1 MLKKY
6 LSNKTINLLEYYSTL
21 NINNIFSNNITKSK
35 HGSFANKEMLVSQL
49 FKEINDQLNTKNN
62 NNFFYKGNPDS
73 QIMILGD
80 FPNDDDVK
88 NQEILSGSRGELLN
102 KMLSSISLEKEK
114 YYLSNIYFEKD
125 IDIRNR
131 NNFYKDILINQNT
144 PWAIVSGLGDQR
156 TQNAIKIIDKNLYD
170 IGGKALFSFSAE
182 FRKQINFPFKGLGF
196 ATFLD
201 GGQIWRGINDI
212 DIMRSFGF
220 STDVIEGTEH
230 SGVQY
235 GVGGGLSYD
244 TPIGPIR
251 IDLAYKLNPT
261 QADLAI
267 FEGRSYAGPIKRW
280 AIHFSIGHPF

>member
-21 NINNIFSNNITKSK
+21 NINNIFSNDITKSK
-35 HGSFANKEMLVSQL
+35 HRSFANKEMLVSQL

-131 NNFYKDILINQNT
+131 NNFYKDILIKHLKIIK
-144 PWAIVSGLGDQR
+144 PKYILLLGEIVS
-156 TQNAIKIIDKNLYD
+156 NFFNNSKNKILDIHGKWDSIIINKDKFITFTTFDPEILLREPENKKLSWEDLKKFRNEIYKNL
-170 IGGKALFSFSAE
+170 
-182 FRKQINFPFKGLGF
+182 
-196 ATFLD
+196 
-201 GGQIWRGINDI
+201 
-212 DIMRSFGF
+212 
-220 STDVIEGTEH
+220 
-230 SGVQY
+230 
-235 GVGGGLSYD
+235 
-244 TPIGPIR
+244 
-251 IDLAYKLNPT
+251 
-261 QADLAI
+261 
-267 FEGRSYAGPIKRW
+267 
-280 AIHFSIGHPF
+280 

>member
-21 NINNIFSNNITKSK
+21 NINNIFSNDITKSK

-80 FPNDDDVK
+80 CPNDDDVK

-131 NNFYKDILINQNT
+131 NNFYKDILIKHLKIIK
-144 PWAIVSGLGDQR
+144 PKYILLLGEIVS
-156 TQNAIKIIDKNLYD
+156 NFFNNSKNKILDIHGKWDSIIINKDKFITFTTFDPEILLREPENKKLSWEDLKKFRNEIYKNL
-170 IGGKALFSFSAE
+170 
-182 FRKQINFPFKGLGF
+182 
-196 ATFLD
+196 
-201 GGQIWRGINDI
+201 
-212 DIMRSFGF
+212 
-220 STDVIEGTEH
+220 
-230 SGVQY
+230 
-235 GVGGGLSYD
+235 
-244 TPIGPIR
+244 
-251 IDLAYKLNPT
+251 
-261 QADLAI
+261 
-267 FEGRSYAGPIKRW
+267 
-280 AIHFSIGHPF
+280 

>member
-21 NINNIFSNNITKSK
+21 NINNIFSNDITKSK

-88 NQEILSGSRGELLN
+88 NQEILSGSRGQLLN

-131 NNFYKDILINQNT
+131 NNFYKDILIKH
-144 PWAIVSGLGDQR
+144 L
-156 TQNAIKIIDKNLYD
+156 KIIKPKYILLLGEIASNFFNDSKNKILDIHGQWGSIIVNKDKFITFTTFHPEILLREPENKKLSWED
-170 IGGKALFSFSAE
+170 LKK
-182 FRKQINFPFKGLGF
+182 FRNEI
-196 ATFLD
+196 
-201 GGQIWRGINDI
+201 
-212 DIMRSFGF
+212 
-220 STDVIEGTEH
+220 
-230 SGVQY
+230 
-235 GVGGGLSYD
+235 
-244 TPIGPIR
+244 
-251 IDLAYKLNPT
+251 YKN
-261 QADLAI
+261 
-267 FEGRSYAGPIKRW
+267 
-280 AIHFSIGHPF
+280 

>member
-35 HGSFANKEMLVSQL
+35 HQSFANKEQLVLQL

-131 NNFYKDILINQNT
+131 NNFYKDILIKH
-144 PWAIVSGLGDQR
+144 L
-156 TQNAIKIIDKNLYD
+156 KIIKPKYIILLGEIASNFFNNSKNKILDIHGKWDSIIINKDKF
-170 IGGKALFSFSAE
+170 I
-182 FRKQINFPFKGLGF
+182 
-196 ATFLD
+196 T
-201 GGQIWRGINDI
+201 
-212 DIMRSFGF
+212 F
-220 STDVIEGTEH
+220 STFDPEILLKEPENKK
-230 SGVQY
+230 
-235 GVGGGLSYD
+235 LSWE
-244 TPIGPIR
+244 
-251 IDLAYKLNPT
+251 DLKKFRNEIYKN
-261 QADLAI
+261 
-267 FEGRSYAGPIKRW
+267 
-280 AIHFSIGHPF
+280 

>member
-21 NINNIFSNNITKSK
+21 NINNIFSNDITRSK
-35 HGSFANKEMLVSQL
+35 HWSFANKEMLILQL

-73 QIMILGD
+73 QIMILGG

-131 NNFYKDILINQNT
+131 NNFYKDILIKH
-144 PWAIVSGLGDQR
+144 L
-156 TQNAIKIIDKNLYD
+156 KIIKPKYILLLGEIASNFFNNSKNKILDIHGKWDSIIINKDKFITFTTFDPEILLREPENKKLSWEDLKKFRNEIYKNL
-170 IGGKALFSFSAE
+170 
-182 FRKQINFPFKGLGF
+182 
-196 ATFLD
+196 
-201 GGQIWRGINDI
+201 
-212 DIMRSFGF
+212 
-220 STDVIEGTEH
+220 
-230 SGVQY
+230 
-235 GVGGGLSYD
+235 
-244 TPIGPIR
+244 
-251 IDLAYKLNPT
+251 
-261 QADLAI
+261 
-267 FEGRSYAGPIKRW
+267 
-280 AIHFSIGHPF
+280 

>member
-21 NINNIFSNNITKSK
+21 NINNIFSNDITKSK

-114 YYLSNIYFEKD
+114 YYLSNIYFEKG

-131 NNFYKDILINQNT
+131 NNFYKDILIKH
-144 PWAIVSGLGDQR
+144 L
-156 TQNAIKIIDKNLYD
+156 KIIKPKYILLLGEIASNFFNNSKNKILDIHGKWDSIIINKDKF
-170 IGGKALFSFSAE
+170 I
-182 FRKQINFPFKGLGF
+182 
-196 ATFLD
+196 T
-201 GGQIWRGINDI
+201 
-212 DIMRSFGF
+212 F
-220 STDVIEGTEH
+220 STFDPEILLKEPENKK
-230 SGVQY
+230 
-235 GVGGGLSYD
+235 LSWED
-244 TPIGPIR
+244 HKKFRNEI
-251 IDLAYKLNPT
+251 YKN
-261 QADLAI
+261 
-267 FEGRSYAGPIKRW
+267 
-280 AIHFSIGHPF
+280 

>member
-21 NINNIFSNNITKSK
+21 NINNIFSNDITKSK
-35 HGSFANKEMLVSQL
+35 HQSVANKEQLVSQL

-80 FPNDDDVK
+80 CPNDDDVK

-131 NNFYKDILINQNT
+131 NNFYKDILIKHLKIIK
-144 PWAIVSGLGDQR
+144 PKYILLLGEIVS
-156 TQNAIKIIDKNLYD
+156 NFFNNSKNKILDIHGKWDSIIINKDKFITFTTFDPEILLREPENKKLSWEDLKKFRNEIYKNL
-170 IGGKALFSFSAE
+170 
-182 FRKQINFPFKGLGF
+182 
-196 ATFLD
+196 
-201 GGQIWRGINDI
+201 
-212 DIMRSFGF
+212 
-220 STDVIEGTEH
+220 
-230 SGVQY
+230 
-235 GVGGGLSYD
+235 
-244 TPIGPIR
+244 
-251 IDLAYKLNPT
+251 
-261 QADLAI
+261 
-267 FEGRSYAGPIKRW
+267 
-280 AIHFSIGHPF
+280 

>member
-21 NINNIFSNNITKSK
+21 NVNNIFSNDITKSK
-35 HGSFANKEMLVSQL
+35 HQSFANKEQLVSQL

-80 FPNDDDVK
+80 CPNDDDVK

-131 NNFYKDILINQNT
+131 SNFYKDILIKH
-144 PWAIVSGLGDQR
+144 L
-156 TQNAIKIIDKNLYD
+156 KIIKPKYILLLGEIASNFFNDSKNKILDIHGKWGSIIVNKDKFITFTTFDPEILLREPENKKLSWED
-170 IGGKALFSFSAE
+170 LKK
-182 FRKQINFPFKGLGF
+182 FRNEI
-196 ATFLD
+196 
-201 GGQIWRGINDI
+201 
-212 DIMRSFGF
+212 
-220 STDVIEGTEH
+220 
-230 SGVQY
+230 
-235 GVGGGLSYD
+235 
-244 TPIGPIR
+244 
-251 IDLAYKLNPT
+251 YKN
-261 QADLAI
+261 
-267 FEGRSYAGPIKRW
+267 
-280 AIHFSIGHPF
+280 

>member
-21 NINNIFSNNITKSK
+21 NINNIFSNDITKSK
-35 HGSFANKEMLVSQL
+35 HQSVANKEQLVSQL

-125 IDIRNR
+125 TDIRNR
-131 NNFYKDILINQNT
+131 NNFYKDILIKH
-144 PWAIVSGLGDQR
+144 L
-156 TQNAIKIIDKNLYD
+156 KIIKPKYILLLGEIASNFFNNSKNKILDIHGKWDSIIINKDKFITFTTFDPEILLREPENKKLSWEDLKKFRNEIYKNL
-170 IGGKALFSFSAE
+170 
-182 FRKQINFPFKGLGF
+182 
-196 ATFLD
+196 
-201 GGQIWRGINDI
+201 
-212 DIMRSFGF
+212 
-220 STDVIEGTEH
+220 
-230 SGVQY
+230 
-235 GVGGGLSYD
+235 
-244 TPIGPIR
+244 
-251 IDLAYKLNPT
+251 
-261 QADLAI
+261 
-267 FEGRSYAGPIKRW
+267 
-280 AIHFSIGHPF
+280 

>member
-35 HGSFANKEMLVSQL
+35 HQSFANKEQLVLQL

-131 NNFYKDILINQNT
+131 NNFYKDILIKHLKIIK
-144 PWAIVSGLGDQR
+144 PKYILLLGEIVSNFFNNSKNKILDIHGKWDSIIINKDKFITFTTFDPEILLGEPENKKLSWEDLKKFR
-156 TQNAIKIIDKNLYD
+156 NEIYKNL
-170 IGGKALFSFSAE
+170 
-182 FRKQINFPFKGLGF
+182 
-196 ATFLD
+196 
-201 GGQIWRGINDI
+201 
-212 DIMRSFGF
+212 
-220 STDVIEGTEH
+220 
-230 SGVQY
+230 
-235 GVGGGLSYD
+235 
-244 TPIGPIR
+244 
-251 IDLAYKLNPT
+251 
-261 QADLAI
+261 
-267 FEGRSYAGPIKRW
+267 
-280 AIHFSIGHPF
+280 

>member
-21 NINNIFSNNITKSK
+21 NINNIFSNDITKSK
-35 HGSFANKEMLVSQL
+35 HWSFANKEMLVSQL

-131 NNFYKDILINQNT
+131 NNFYKDILIKHLKIIK
-144 PWAIVSGLGDQR
+144 PKYILLLGEIVS
-156 TQNAIKIIDKNLYD
+156 NFFNNSKNKILDIHGKWDSIIINKDKF
-170 IGGKALFSFSAE
+170 I
-182 FRKQINFPFKGLGF
+182 
-196 ATFLD
+196 T
-201 GGQIWRGINDI
+201 
-212 DIMRSFGF
+212 F
-220 STDVIEGTEH
+220 STFDPEILLGEPENKK
-230 SGVQY
+230 
-235 GVGGGLSYD
+235 LSWE
-244 TPIGPIR
+244 
-251 IDLAYKLNPT
+251 DLKKFRNEIYKN
-261 QADLAI
+261 
-267 FEGRSYAGPIKRW
+267 
-280 AIHFSIGHPF
+280 